1 MSIDKIGRRGAPAAG
16 SATKPAVAP
25 SGATFQVQGPAAL
38 TATNAPGPLDR
49 LRSGTIDQAGYVE
62 EHVEQAT
69 EHLHGLGA
77 ETMEHVRETLRDACE
92 SSPLLSELVARAS
105 R

>member
-1 MSIDKIGRRGAPAAG
+1 MSIDKVGRRGPPVTG
-16 SATKPAVAP
+16 SATTPAVAP
-25 SGATFQVQGPAAL
+25 SGATFQVQGPAAP
-38 TATNAPGPLDR
+38 APTNATGPLAR
-49 LRSGTIDQAGYVE
+49 LRTGAIDHAGYVE

-92 SSPLLSELVARAS
+92 SPLLSELVERAS